1 MELHGARAV
10 GSRNWTKAMDEAWE
24 QSTMSEIDAMRKLE
38 VASDESQTLERRNK
52 ALSVLL
58 DQVMMDKKQL
68 ESALTATIDGVRD
81 ENVALR
87 IEIERVKVKAMES
100 LEGARAQMYAQVE
113 GEIER
118 RVRKALERNSSRKSQ
133 DFGKM
138 PTRRKSSRRNKRK
151 PQPSS

>member
-1 MELHGARAV
+1 MMCEMGLRGARAV
-10 GSRNWTKAMDEAWE
+10 GSRKGTKANGKMAQGTAGRRRGWSVARRSREESAETTSKVPMDSDAMDEAWE

-38 VASDESQTLERRNK
+38 VAKDESQTLERRNN

-87 IEIERVKVKAMES
+87 IEIERVKVKALES
-100 LEGARAQMYAQVE
+100 LD
-113 GEIER
+113 GER
-118 RVRKALERNSSRKSQ
+118 GCYVRSS
-133 DFGKM
+133 
-138 PTRRKSSRRNKRK
+138 
-151 PQPSS
+151 